1 MANIAG
7 SNQVSHSA
15 YSIDSDQMPHSVASD
30 LSLCC
35 LLGSVYPSTFGIY
48 DIFMPSLPK
57 ALAHVYL
64 CDIFVVKD
72 VFILTA
78 YLFDHM
84 VFY

>member
-1 MANIAG
+1 M
-7 SNQVSHSA
+7 
-15 YSIDSDQMPHSVASD
+15 ASD

-35 LLGSVYPSTFGIY
+35 LLGPVCPNTLGIY
-48 DIFMPSLPK
+48 GTFMPSSPK
-57 ALAHVYL
+57 ALAHEYL